1 MRYAFVLS
9 LRWPVIWTWLAR
21 NSLFCINCLRGQTS
35 LIISLRKG
43 LSLPPTSFTF
53 ILKIFLCFCDSPSPP
68 TFFFLFLLP
77 ESTAVVVY
85 VLPVEKYNHSAV
97 CSCLLIKIKKNYNFI
112 DRKNPSSQIFVLHR
126 SSKSIQCNMH
136 YIQGTCK

>member
-53 ILKIFLCFCDSPSPP
+53 ILKIFLCFRDSPSPP

-77 ESTAVVVY
+77 ESTAVVTY
-85 VLPVEKYNHSAV
+85 VFPVEKYNHSAV
-97 CSCLLIKIKKNYNFI
+97 CSCLLIKIKKIIILSTGKILPVKYLSFI
-112 DRKNPSSQIFVLHR
+112 AVVNQFNVTCITYKVL
-126 SSKSIQCNMH
+126 
-136 YIQGTCK
+136 